1 MDNVRNMKQ
10 DGGKENIIT
19 RVQIGRFDIDT
30 CCISPFPKQY
40 KIRSKMWICQFCLK
54 YMRSKRTYKFHCL
67 RNCNNI
73 RNPPGKVIY
82 NQGILSIFEIDGKQ
96 SKFYCQCLCLLGKL
110 FILEKTICYAV
121 ENFMFY
127 VLCEVENTDA
137 RIVGYFSKE
146 KNCLEEYNLSCITIL
161 PPYQRKG
168 TGI

>member
-10 DGGKENIIT
+10 DGGKEIIIT

-30 CCISPFPKQY
+30 WCISPFPKQY
-40 KIRSKMWICQFCLK
+40 KICSKMWICQFCLK
-54 YMRSKRTYKFHCL
+54 YMRSKKTYKLHCL
-67 RNCNNI
+67 RNCNI

-82 NQGILSIFEIDGKQ
+82 NQGILSIFEVDGKQ

-127 VLCEVENTDA
+127 VLCEVENTEA

-146 KNCLEEYNLSCITIL
+146 KNCPEGYNLSCITIL